1 MRMSIL
7 TSTIS
12 ASCSF
17 YSYIPHY
24 PSTSPSFTISLYII
38 LLHADIYR
46 KINYSVEG
54 TAWYKPADGFVLFPY
69 LTGGVIR
76 YRISASLSVS
86 LSLYLSIYL
95 SIYLSLPPRL
105 ILVLTYDLCE
115 WTNVAISI
123 PTPTS
128 LPFPWASTKT
138 HPTYPSHPSHH
149 YMHSFDPPVSLWPSI
164 YSWSGYL
171 PSMSTITAS
180 QMLSQTMTLL
190 PLMLGSLPIK

>member
-1 MRMSIL
+1 MLTYIEKSTIRLKAQPGTSRLMDLFYSL
-7 TSTIS
+7 TSQAVSSGIV
-12 ASCSF
+12 
-17 YSYIPHY
+17 Y
-24 PSTSPSFTISLYII
+24 
-38 LLHADIYR
+38 LL
-46 KINYSVEG
+46 
-54 TAWYKPADGFVLFPY
+54 P
-69 LTGGVIR
+69 
-76 YRISASLSVS
+76 S
-86 LSLYLSIYL
+86 LSLSLSLSLSIYL